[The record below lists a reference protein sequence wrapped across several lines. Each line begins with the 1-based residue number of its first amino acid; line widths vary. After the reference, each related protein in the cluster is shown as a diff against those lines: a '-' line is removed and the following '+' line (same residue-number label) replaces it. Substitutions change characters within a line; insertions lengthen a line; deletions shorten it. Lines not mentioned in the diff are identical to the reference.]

1 LIWYNAETSNLDLH
15 LERGNHLNRGEV
27 HKDLHRFILEPNP
40 AANLVGEIKNH
51 ESKTESHIISR
62 FGGDSMSFV
71 SQIMRKASIV
81 ERSEVA
87 PDEKVDKFEELVDE
101 AGVIRDRMEAS
112 FARLSASE
120 VESLG
125 PGRRK
130 EIAQLTETIMK
141 LKSKRREFL
150 GSRPAGE
157 ITVH

>member
-1 LIWYNAETSNLDLH
+1 VKCKH
-15 LERGNHLNRGEV
+15 
-27 HKDLHRFILEPNP
+27 LHRFSLEPNP

-51 ESKTESHIISR
+51 ESNTESRVFSR
-62 FGGDSMSFV
+62 LGGSPMSFV

-87 PDEKVDKFEELVDE
+87 ETEKIDKFEELVDE

-112 FARLSASE
+112 FSRLSASE

-141 LKSKRREFL
+141 LKSKRIEFL
-150 GSRPAGE
+150 GKRPSGE
-157 ITVH
+157 VTLH